1 VTQRAFFLSCR
12 SILFLLQHIPLVYS
26 FRPTSTTTRIPFIL
40 RLALYTSSMRD
51 RTIFHLLACG
61 LSLFS
66 PLITTPNRPGFR
78 RRTADE
84 MTRLRPR
91 LRPLRHQERG
101 FLRSRL
107 NHQRYRL
114 NLGSPFLRFRPLPLR
129 TPTVTREGRFRH
141 IVKLSSSFNQI
152 PISSIVIVNCNGCL
166 VIGFNTWY
174 YSHGSS
180 NLAFHS
186 PRTSSLA
193 SLPRLSHQ
201 HPHLSP
207 TCQSNAT
214 SPIRREGE
222 CKDTPSPLRHGQLA
236 YKYKGQRQI
245 TRPTLAWSRRSRSLV
260 GERINV
266 LN

>member
-114 NLGSPFLRFRPLPLR
+114 NLGSPLLRFRPLPLR
-129 TPTVTREGRFRH
+129 TPTVTREGRLRQ

-152 PISSIVIVNCNGCL
+152 PISSIVIVNCNGCSGYWLQHL
-166 VIGFNTWY
+166 VL
-174 YSHGSS
+174 
-180 NLAFHS
+180 LARLFQ
-186 PRTSSLA
+186 PRVPFAANITACLAPATLA
-193 SLPRLSHQ
+193 STSTAFQR
-201 HPHLSP
+201 HLSN
-207 TCQSNAT
+207 T
-214 SPIRREGE
+214 
-222 CKDTPSPLRHGQLA
+222 
-236 YKYKGQRQI
+236 
-245 TRPTLAWSRRSRSLV
+245 
-260 GERINV
+260 
-266 LN
+266 